1 MHIALTHEQADFD
14 ALASLLGVWLLDE
27 EILPVLPRRM
37 NRNCMAFISFYG
49 SELPLIEPRDLPP
62 EKVEMVTLVDTQSYI
77 TVKGASDKTDVWVI
91 DHHPLRPDLPDHWKI
106 MKNENVGA
114 CTTIFVERLHEIKKP
129 LSSLQATLLLLGI
142 YEDTGSL
149 TYNST
154 TARDMRA
161 AAYLLEEGA
170 SLRIAMDH
178 LNPPLTNGQREVYEQ
193 LLNQME
199 LHKINGQKVVIA
211 KAPAENLTEEI
222 SSIAHKMRDLFD
234 PDALFVLVTTAEGVR
249 LVARATTD
257 QVDVSA
263 IATYFGG
270 GGHARAA
277 AALVRPE
284 EGLTKLEALDKIYQD
299 LLEILPDFIHPQI
312 TVGQIMSRRPLM
324 IPPEMSAK
332 EAAQL
337 MQRYGYEGY
346 PVIKQGQVIG
356 LLTRRAVDRALAH
369 KLNFSAGSL
378 MEANEIKVLPG
389 DSLDH
394 LQQVMIQSG
403 WGQIPVVSPENGEV
417 IGIVT
422 RTDLLKIQAGSNT
435 LVSGREN
442 LTRQLEVTLPPGH
455 LTLLRAISETA
466 HTLRAPAYI
475 VGGFVRDLLLER
487 PGLDFDIVIEGD
499 AISLARSLVN
509 QFGGRIIT
517 HKRFG
522 TAKWKIQEASTT
534 IAQKLVSQDQPVP
547 INLPESLD
555 LISART
561 EFYEYPTALPT
572 VERGSIKLDLHRRD
586 FTINTLSIRLDGRH
600 FGELYDYYGGL
611 NDLKKKLVR
620 VLHSLSFVDDP
631 TRMLRAVRFEQRFN
645 FSIEQ
650 RTLQLITEAR
660 TLLRQLSGS
669 RLRHEFDLILA
680 EENPERI
687 FARLKELDLL
697 NAIHPT
703 LDWGEEQAV
712 PLLQVLFESIDE
724 RWRLPESFGHFPI
737 RRALAYL
744 VWLMPLPIQESQI
757 VAEKLRL
764 PAILQSALK
773 TAQKLTAELAVLVPA
788 SPVSQIVERLE
799 STPRPALYALY
810 CQNKSAEI
818 HNLTEKYLSDW
829 QYNQIITD
837 GKALKATGVPPG
849 PVYSRILA
857 TLRSARLDGQ
867 VKTDEEERTLLNQL
881 VRAIVKSD

>member
-27 EILPVLPRRM
+27 EIIPVLPRRM
-37 NRNCMAFISFYG
+37 NRNCQAFISFYG
-49 SELPLIEPRDLPP
+49 SELPLVEPRDLPP
-62 EKVEMVTLVDTQSYI
+62 EEVKLVTLVDTQSYI
-77 TVKGASDKTDVWVI
+77 TVKGAGEKTQVRVI
-91 DHHPLRPDLPDHWKI
+91 DHHPRRLDLPDYW
-106 MKNENVGA
+106 NVVNIESLGA

-170 SLRIAMDH
+170 SLRIAMDY
-178 LNPPLTNGQREVYEQ
+178 LNPPLTNGQRGVYEQ

-199 LHKINGQKVVIA
+199 LHKINGQKVVLA
-211 KAPAENLTEEI
+211 KASAENLTEEI

-234 PDALFVLVTTAEGVR
+234 PDALFVLVTTTEGIR

-257 QVDVSA
+257 QVDVAA
-263 IATYFGG
+263 IAAYFGG

-277 AALVRPE
+277 AALVHPD
-284 EGLTKLEALDKIYQD
+284 EGSTKLDALNKVYQE
-299 LLEILPDFIHPQI
+299 LLEILPDFIRPPI
-312 TVGQIMSRRPLM
+312 TVGQIMSRHPLM
-324 IPPEMSAK
+324 ISPDMSAK
-332 EAAQL
+332 EAAHL

-346 PVIKQGQVIG
+346 PVVKEGRVIG

-369 KLNFSAGSL
+369 KLNLPAGSL
-378 MEANEIKVLPG
+378 MEANEIKVFPG

-403 WGQIPVVSPENGEV
+403 WGQVPVVSPESGEV

-442 LTRQLEVTLPPGH
+442 FARQLEETLLPGR
-455 LTLLRAISETA
+455 LALLRAVSETA
-466 HTLRAPAYI
+466 HALRAPAYI

-499 AISLARSLVN
+499 AIALARSLAH
-509 QFGGRIIT
+509 QFGGRVVA

-522 TAKWKIQEASTT
+522 TAKWQIQEARAT
-534 IAQKLVSQDQPVP
+534 IAEKLLNH
-547 INLPESLD
+547 NLSAPSDFPESLD

-572 VERGSIKLDLHRRD
+572 VEHGSIKLDLHRRD
-586 FTINTLSIRLDGRH
+586 FTINTLALRLDGRH

-611 NDLKKKLVR
+611 HDLQKKLVR

-680 EENPERI
+680 EERPERM
-687 FARLKELDLL
+687 FARLQELDLL
-697 NAIHPT
+697 NAIHPA
-703 LDWGEEQAV
+703 LDWKEGQAA
-712 PLLQVLFESIDE
+712 PLLRALREPFDQ

-744 VWLMPLPIQESQI
+744 VWLMPLPIEEIQA

-764 PAILQSALK
+764 PAALQSALK
-773 TAQKLTAELAVLVPA
+773 TGQQLLTELPA
-788 SPVSQIVERLE
+788 LASAPVSQVVERLE
-799 STPRPALYALY
+799 STPRPALYAIF
-810 CQNKSAEI
+810 CQSISPEVNRLI
-818 HNLTEKYLSDW
+818 EKYLTDW
-829 QYNQIITD
+829 QYIQIITD
-837 GKALKATGVPPG
+837 GKVLKTIGVTPG
-849 PVYSRILA
+849 PIYSRILA
-857 TLRSARLDGQ
+857 TLRAARLDGQ
-867 VKTDEEERTLLNQL
+867 IKTDEEERALLSQM
-881 VRAIVKSD
+881 VRAIAKFD

>member
-27 EILPVLPRRM
+27 EIFPVLPRRM
-37 NRNCMAFISFYG
+37 NRNCQAFISFYG
-49 SELPLIEPRDLPP
+49 SELPFVEPRDLPP
-62 EKVEMVTLVDTQSYI
+62 EEVEMVTLVDTQSYI
-77 TVKGASDKTDVWVI
+77 TVKGASEKTQVRVI
-91 DHHPLRPDLPDHWKI
+91 DHHPRRLDLPDQWKI
-106 MKNENVGA
+106 VNIESLGA

-170 SLRIAMDH
+170 SLRIAMDY

-199 LHKINGQKVVIA
+199 LHKIHGQKVVLA
-211 KAPAENLTEEI
+211 KATAENLTEEI

-234 PDALFVLVTTAEGVR
+234 PDALFVLVTTAEGIR

-263 IATYFGG
+263 IAAYFGG

-277 AALVRPE
+277 AALVHPD
-284 EGLTKLEALDKIYQD
+284 EGSTKLDALNKVYQE
-299 LLEILPDFIHPQI
+299 LLEILPDFIRPPI
-312 TVGQIMSRRPLM
+312 TVGQIMSRHPLM
-324 IPPEMSAK
+324 ISPDMSAK
-332 EAAQL
+332 EAAHL

-346 PVIKQGQVIG
+346 PVVKEGRVIG

-369 KLNFSAGSL
+369 KLNLPAGSL
-378 MEANEIKVLPG
+378 MEANEIKVYPG

-403 WGQIPVVSPENGEV
+403 WGQIPVVSPESGEV

-422 RTDLLKIQAGSNT
+422 RTDLLKIQAGNNT

-442 LTRQLEVTLPPGH
+442 FAKQLEETLPPGR
-455 LTLLRAISETA
+455 LALLRVISETA

-475 VGGFVRDLLLER
+475 VGGFVRDLLLDR

-499 AISLARSLVN
+499 AISLARSLAH
-509 QFGGRIIT
+509 QFGGRVIA

-522 TAKWKIQEASTT
+522 TAKWQIQEARAT
-534 IAQKLVSQDQPVP
+534 IAQKLLNQ
-547 INLPESLD
+547 NLPAPLDFPESLD

-572 VERGSIKLDLHRRD
+572 VEHGSIKLDLHRRD
-586 FTINTLSIRLDGRH
+586 FTINTLALRLDGRH

-611 NDLKKKLVR
+611 HDLQKKLVR

-645 FSIEQ
+645 FSIEH
-650 RTLQLITEAR
+650 RTLQLITEAH

-680 EENPERI
+680 EEKPERM

-697 NAIHPT
+697 NAIHPA
-703 LDWGEEQAV
+703 LDWKEEQAA
-712 PLLQVLFESIDE
+712 PLLRVLHDPLDQ

-744 VWLMPLPIQESQI
+744 VWLMPLLIEESQA

-764 PAILQSALK
+764 PAAIQNALK
-773 TAQKLTAELAVLVPA
+773 TGQQLLAELPALVSA
-788 SPVSQIVERLE
+788 PVSQLVERLE
-799 STPRPALYALY
+799 STPRPALYAIY
-810 CQNKSAEI
+810 CQGTSPEVKHLI
-818 HNLTEKYLSDW
+818 EKYLTDW
-829 QYNQIITD
+829 QYIQIITD
-837 GKALKATGVPPG
+837 GKVLKAIGVTPG
-849 PVYSRILA
+849 PIYSRILA
-857 TLRSARLDGQ
+857 TLRAARLDGQ
-867 VKTDEEERTLLNQL
+867 IKTDEEEQALLSQM
-881 VRAIVKSD
+881 VRAIAKFD